1 MTSDFDVDLNEAATD
16 LLRSTLRTL
25 VFAVGGLA
33 ALWYLVANIAYRD
46 AIVVPTT
53 YVFLI
58 ITAASYLAI
67 RLMSDHLLVA
77 QIIWLAGLTVA
88 VPWAINLFDLP
99 YLAMMLILL
108 PLLGSVLVGW
118 PGGLASE
125 VVMLGLLLGLRRDL
139 SAVAPGGGFIAMIA
153 GGGLITGVLGWAA
166 TRTMLTVSEWAL
178 FNYKRSQHEIEE
190 AREQRLE
197 LKQIQEDL
205 LLSNQELAR
214 LSNRLKAMYRVA
226 EDARRAKEE
235 FVANVSHELRTPLN
249 MIIGFSDMIM
259 QMPQV
264 YGEDSPQPLLAD
276 VSAIQRNSQHL
287 SKLVDDV
294 LDLSQIEADQMMI
307 NKEWVDVTEIIDDAC
322 QAVRPLFEQ
331 KELYL
336 KMDIERPIPT
346 LRCDR
351 TRIRQVVINLLSNAG
366 RFTSQGGVV
375 IKAQST
381 PSEVAVSVIDTGPGI
396 PEEDQK
402 RLFQPFQQI
411 DNSIRRRHDGTG
423 LGLAISKRF
432 VELHGGDIE
441 LESEVGS
448 GTNITFTLPREIT
461 PTVGVTAG
469 NDAARWFHPFDEHTY
484 KVRTRRNRAPR
495 PDLAPRFVLV
505 EPGHTL
511 QRLFDRYAPDIE
523 TRSSATVREAVD
535 TLNESP
541 AQAMIINTPPGLE
554 NDREA
559 QHIENLPYGTPAIGC
574 WIPAGDEEY
583 KELGVQEYVVK
594 PVTRGKLLD
603 TLDTLDDE
611 VETILLVDDDP
622 EVLRLFT
629 RIITS
634 SSQHYRVLQASNGRR
649 ALGLMR
655 ERHPDVVFLDLI
667 MPDMNGH
674 QVLLEKHRDETIRS
688 IPVVILSSRDPQGNL
703 DTGSSLTITCKGG
716 MTPHNLIRCTRE
728 ISKILAPMKE
738 MEERIAQS

>member
-1 MTSDFDVDLNEAATD
+1 
-16 LLRSTLRTL
+16 
-25 VFAVGGLA
+25 
-33 ALWYLVANIAYRD
+33 
-46 AIVVPTT
+46 
-53 YVFLI
+53 
-58 ITAASYLAI
+58 
-67 RLMSDHLLVA
+67 
-77 QIIWLAGLTVA
+77 
-88 VPWAINLFDLP
+88 
-99 YLAMMLILL
+99 
-108 PLLGSVLVGW
+108 
-118 PGGLASE
+118 
-125 VVMLGLLLGLRRDL
+125 
-139 SAVAPGGGFIAMIA
+139 MIA
-153 GGGLITGVLGWAA
+153 AGGVVTGVLGWAA
-166 TRTMLTVSEWAL
+166 TRAMLIVSEWAL
-178 FNYKRSQHEIEE
+178 FNYKRSQQEIEE

-214 LSNRLKAMYRVA
+214 LSNRLKAMYQVA

-264 YGEDSPQPLLAD
+264 YGEDIPQPLLAD

-307 NKEWVDVTEIIDDAC
+307 NKEWVDVMEVIDDAC

-331 KELYL
+331 KDLYL
-336 KMDIERPIPT
+336 KMNIDRPIPT

-375 IKAQST
+375 VEAHAN

-402 RLFQPFQQI
+402 RLFQPFQQV
-411 DNSIRRRHDGTG
+411 DNSIRRRYDGSG

-448 GTNITFTLPREIT
+448 GTQITFTLPRENT
-461 PTVGVTAG
+461 PTVGITAG
-469 NDAARWFHPFDEHTY
+469 NDATRWFHPFDEHTY
-484 KVRTRRNRAPR
+484 KVRTRRSRAPH

-505 EPGHTL
+505 ESGHTL
-511 QRLFDRYAPDIE
+511 QRLFERYAPDIE

-554 NDREA
+554 NHTEI
-559 QHIENLPYGTPAIGC
+559 QHLDNLPYGTPAMRC

-583 KELGVQEYVVK
+583 KALGVQEYVVK
-594 PVTRGKLLD
+594 PVTREKLLD
-603 TLDTLDDE
+603 TLDALDDE
-611 VETILLVDDDP
+611 AETILLVDDDP

-634 SSQHYRVLQASNGRR
+634 SSQQYRVLQASNGRR

-674 QVLLEKHRDETIRS
+674 KVLLEKHKDETIRS
-688 IPVVILSSRDPQGNL
+688 IPVVILSSRDPQGHL
-703 DTGSSLTITCKGG
+703 DTGSSLTITCKGR
-716 MTPHNLIRCTRE
+716 MTTHNLIRCTRE

-738 MEERIAQS
+738 REERTAQPQT